1 VDDYSQQ
8 ISLRVDGDVPLAS
21 LDLLTCVV
29 AARPPLPVVLADCES
44 MIATVG
50 VMFRPLE
57 RRPCSR
63 NTRATR
69 SQVPSSR

>member
-1 VDDYSQQ
+1 LNPGRMHHRRQQ
-8 ISLRVDGDVPLAS
+8 VALRVDGDVALAAF
-21 LDLLTCVV
+21 DLFARVV

-50 VMFRPLE
+50 VVFRPAA

-63 NTRATR
+63 SA
-69 SQVPSSR
+69 